1 VLKTSATAIRPFH
14 AAACGPPASAVVWK
28 YLHGRFHVLPV
39 HHSTAEVL
47 ACETCASAAAITA
60 HAMVTSYLILFVLC
74 VVCRSAFHLD
84 SHAVCCCCCCCCCCP
99 VPLAVAHT
107 LLPFG
112 DQYVIVIKLSV
123 RPTAGSRRLARSGGK
138 NTKCPGVIW
147 VGTSDESESGLA
159 LKHACTSANPQSTR
173 FMFPGVWC
181 GSLD

>member
-1 VLKTSATAIRPFH
+1 MHSQDSRCHAIGVLKTSATAIRPFH

-28 YLHGRFHVLPV
+28 YLQGRFHVLPV
-39 HHSTAEVL
+39 HHSTAEVS

-84 SHAVCCCCCCCCCCP
+84 SHAVCCCCCCP

-138 NTKCPGVIW
+138 NTKC
-147 VGTSDESESGLA
+147 
-159 LKHACTSANPQSTR
+159 
-173 FMFPGVWC
+173 WC
-181 GSLD
+181 DLGGNK